1 MIIYI
6 DIWSHII
13 VNTNFDTPYFLVSK
27 SLNTAYKNAVLL
39 KLSSIK
45 PIECFLK
52 LREQRYTISV
62 KVTLE
67 YRKIDG
73 FGLLINTGKRKRF
86 FKRKFIIKNNLWVE
100 NNIIVSLKPEF
111 VSFQFFIDNSFVH
124 TKIQALPENYKRF
137 LFNIS

>member
-1 MIIYI
+1 MIIDI

-13 VNTNFDTPYFLVSK
+13 FNTNFDTPYFLVSR
-27 SLNTAYKNAVLL
+27 SLNTAYKNAIIM

-45 PIECFLK
+45 PIECMLK
-52 LREQRYTISV
+52 LRELRYTVSV

-73 FGLLINTGKRKRF
+73 LGLLINTGKRKRF
-86 FKRKFIIKNNLWVE
+86 FKKKFIKKNNLWVE
-100 NNIIVSLKPEF
+100 NNIIISLKPEF

-124 TKIQALPENYKRF
+124 TKIQALPEEYKTL
-137 LFNIS
+137 LFNLC